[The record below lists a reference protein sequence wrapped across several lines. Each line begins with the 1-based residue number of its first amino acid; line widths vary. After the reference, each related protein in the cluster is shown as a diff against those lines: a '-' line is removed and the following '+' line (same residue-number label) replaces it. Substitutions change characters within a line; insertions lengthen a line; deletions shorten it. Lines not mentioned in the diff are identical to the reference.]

1 MLTIKKILL
10 PVDFPIASM
19 GVVHQA
25 AALARRFHSEVVI
38 LHVVTARKYAA
49 HLPEDL
55 PSPADWDLVAEIIR
69 GARKEL
75 DEPLAAELDGLP
87 IRRLLARGSAAR
99 SIVQAAQEENVD
111 LIMMPSHGHTFCQF
125 L

>member
-1 MLTIKKILL
+1 MLNIKKILL
-10 PVDFPIASM
+10 PVDFPNTSL

-38 LHVVTARKYAA
+38 LHVVTARNHAA

-75 DEPLAAELDGLP
+75 DESLAAGSMALP
-87 IRRLLARGSAAR
+87 FDASWREAAWLGQSCRRLRKRML
-99 SIVQAAQEENVD
+99 
-111 LIMMPSHGHTFCQF
+111 T
-125 L
+125 